1 MSHIDAEPAF
11 ILHLRPYRDTSALID
26 VLSHRQ
32 GKVSCVVKGLRGSSK
47 SRQVWRAGL
56 QPFNLLLLSWRGR
69 TELKTL
75 SDVQPQRQY
84 RLAGQVQFYGLYLNE
99 LTQRLLHD
107 HVPHPD
113 IFEHYVHSLADLSQ
127 SGMSEAVLRRY
138 EFALLRALGYGVEPG
153 YCADDGSAV
162 DPRGRYRFVPEYGMQ
177 RVAEG
182 ERGFDGEVLMQ
193 IAAGQFEGDALR
205 VAKRLTRSALAPLL
219 GDRPLRSRELFVAA
233 TGGGERGE
241 LTK

>member
-32 GKVSCVVKGLRGSSK
+32 GKVSCVVKGLRGGSK
-47 SRQVWRAGL
+47 SRQAWRAGL

-99 LTQRLLHD
+99 LTQRLLHNND
-107 HVPHPD
+107 PHPD
-113 IFEHYVHSLADLSQ
+113 IFEHYVHSLAELSQ
-127 SGMSEAVLRRY
+127 AGGSEAVLRRY
-138 EFALLRALGYGVEPG
+138 EFALLQALGYGVEPG
-153 YCADDGSAV
+153 FCADDGSAV
-162 DPRGRYRFVPEYGMQ
+162 EAHSRYRFVPEHGMQ
-177 RVAEG
+177 RVAAG
-182 ERGFDGEVLMQ
+182 ERGFDGGVLLQ
-193 IAAGQFEGDALR
+193 IAAGQLEGDALR

-219 GDRPLRSRELFVAA
+219 GDRPLRSRELFVTA
-233 TGGGERGE
+233 GGGGGRGE
-241 LTK
+241 LSK